1 MRRTKALQLLAL
13 LLLVMA
19 LFGGEVVESVC
30 FVNDV
35 SNDYIQAPSSPAHQL
50 AKKAPANV
58 VPPRSIAGKEEL
70 ILNLAIVPSMELV
83 LFSSSDLLQFISI
96 QRK

>member
-1 MRRTKALQLLAL
+1 LA
-13 LLLVMA
+13 
-19 LFGGEVVESVC
+19 GEVVESVC

-35 SNDYIQAPSSPAHQL
+35 SNDYIQAPSSPIHQL

-58 VPPRSIAGKEEL
+58 VPPRSIADKEEL
-70 ILNLAIVPSMELV
+70 ILNLPMVPSMEPV
-83 LFSSSDLLQFISI
+83 LLSSPDLLRFISV